1 MIAFLAG
8 IAFTLA
14 SIFGGLALLIRKATR
29 LLDETS
35 SGD

>member
-8 IAFTLA
+8 ITFALA
-14 SIFGGLALLIRKATR
+14 LIFGVLALLIRKATR
-29 LLDETS
+29 MLDETS